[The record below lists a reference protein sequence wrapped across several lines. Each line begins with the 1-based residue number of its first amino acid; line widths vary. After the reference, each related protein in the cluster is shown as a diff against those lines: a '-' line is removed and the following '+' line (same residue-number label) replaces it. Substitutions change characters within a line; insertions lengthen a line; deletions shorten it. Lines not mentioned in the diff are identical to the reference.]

1 MKPKIVVIGGGT
13 GSYTVLQGLKHYDY
27 ELTAVVSIVD
37 DGGSSGRL
45 RDEFGHLPPGDFR
58 KCLLALSPSDQ
69 EGELLR
75 RLLEYRFDHGD
86 GLSGHNFGNLLITA
100 MTEITGNPLETIKAV
115 SKLLNIDGKV
125 LPVSTEDT
133 RLVAVLED
141 GTIVHG
147 ETNVDIRTVNPDVA
161 ISSVYLDPPAHVHPE
176 TQQAILD
183 ADFIVLAPGDLYS
196 SILPNLLVKG
206 VPEAIERSRAEI
218 IHVCNL
224 MTKHG
229 ETDNFRASDFLSEL
243 TRALGSNT
251 NIDYCLV
258 DNTEYDN
265 QLLKT
270 YMEEL
275 SYPVLVDLDRSSN
288 FAKEIRVSRL
298 SSAGNL
304 IRHDP
309 TLLASEISQ
318 FVQVTGNKND

>member
-58 KCLLALSPSDQ
+58 KCLLALSPSGE

-86 GLSGHNFGNLLITA
+86 GLTGHNFGNLLITA

-115 SKLLNIDGKV
+115 SKLLNVDGKV

-141 GTIVHG
+141 GTIVRG
-147 ETNVDIRTVNPDVA
+147 ETNVDIRKVNPDVA

-183 ADFIVLAPGDLYS
+183 ADFIILAPGDLYS

-206 VPEAIERSRAEI
+206 VPEAIERSKAEI

-243 TRALGSNT
+243 TRALGPNT
-251 NIDYCLV
+251 TIDYCLI
-258 DNTEYDN
+258 DDTEYDN

-275 SYPVLVDLDRSSN
+275 SYPVLIDLDRSSG

-318 FVQVTGNKND
+318 FVRIHAHVND